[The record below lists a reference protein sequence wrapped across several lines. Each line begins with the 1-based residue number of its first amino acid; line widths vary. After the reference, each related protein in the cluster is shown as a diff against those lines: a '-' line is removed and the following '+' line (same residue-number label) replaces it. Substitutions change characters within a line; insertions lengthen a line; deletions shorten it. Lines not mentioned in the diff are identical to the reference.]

1 MTVTTDRSP
10 LPPTPWGL
18 SRATAPLPEGEA
30 LYDHVTLDPA
40 TQLAAFRNSAGAI
53 VDMGNKVTVT
63 TSKGGGSD
71 GSGGSANV
79 ADDSNSD

>member
-1 MTVTTDRSP
+1 
-10 LPPTPWGL
+10 
-18 SRATAPLPEGEA
+18 
-30 LYDHVTLDPA
+30 
-40 TQLAAFRNSAGAI
+40 

>member
-1 MTVTTDRSP
+1 M
-10 LPPTPWGL
+10 GL
-18 SRATAPLPEGEA
+18 SRVTDPLPDSPQ
-30 LYDHVTLDPA
+30 LYTTVHLDPE
-40 TQLAAFRNSAGAI
+40 TQITTFRDADGEI

-79 ADDSNSD
+79 ADDSTTDS